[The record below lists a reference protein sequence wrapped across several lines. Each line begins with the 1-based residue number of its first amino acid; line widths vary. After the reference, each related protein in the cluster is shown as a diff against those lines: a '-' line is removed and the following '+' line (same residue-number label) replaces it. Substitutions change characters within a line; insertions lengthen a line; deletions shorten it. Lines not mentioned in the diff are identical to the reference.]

1 MSKPSPK
8 NRKPLAIGLTG
19 GIGAGKST
27 VARIFATLGIPIF
40 SADLVAKHLMELDGG
55 LQSAIASLLGDGA
68 IAEGRL
74 NRAFT
79 AKQVFG
85 NDELRLKLNAL
96 IHPKVRE
103 AFEQFLV
110 EHSGAP
116 YVLQEAAILF
126 ETGGYKL
133 MDFNILVTAPVELR
147 LQRVTQ
153 RDGSTAADVSRR
165 MAAQWTDEQKLSL
178 ADRAI
183 INDGQQA
190 LLPQVLAVAKFLGGR

>member
-74 NRAFT
+74 NRAFI
-79 AKQVFG
+79 AKRVFG